1 MKAPGSG
8 ESDVM
13 YIYKTLIMLFIPFF
27 PEADTDLEAIVE
39 FLRQFSISLLYCASI
54 GGNTALT
61 EAVCVV

>member
-1 MKAPGSG
+1 
-8 ESDVM
+8 M